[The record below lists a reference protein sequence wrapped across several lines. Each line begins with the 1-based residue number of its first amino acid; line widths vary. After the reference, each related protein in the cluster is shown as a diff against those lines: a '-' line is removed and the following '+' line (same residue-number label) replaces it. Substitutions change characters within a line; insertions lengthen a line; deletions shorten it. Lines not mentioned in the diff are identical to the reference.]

1 MIHSVKTVARNHRF
15 LPELFLRYSR
25 LAAVSKQFHLDVT
38 NNDASVSTWYTESLV
53 HAFREFVYAR
63 FLDYLKYRGYQPT
76 RAQIEANGF
85 YAVLDPERVPDLKH
99 FTWVNNQQVRL
110 SFQDM
115 ENHCILGTFDF
126 IGAVRV

>member
-1 MIHSVKTVARNHRF
+1 MLHSVKTVARNHSF
-15 LPELFLRYSR
+15 LPELFLRYCQ
-25 LAAVSKQFHLDVT
+25 LTAVSKQFHLDVT
-38 NNDASVSTWYTESLV
+38 DNDASVSTWYTESLV
-53 HAFREFVYAR
+53 HAFREFVYVR

-76 RAQIEANGF
+76 FAKIEANGF
-85 YAVLDPERVPDLKH
+85 HAVLDPEQVPELEH

-126 IGAVRV
+126 IDIVRM